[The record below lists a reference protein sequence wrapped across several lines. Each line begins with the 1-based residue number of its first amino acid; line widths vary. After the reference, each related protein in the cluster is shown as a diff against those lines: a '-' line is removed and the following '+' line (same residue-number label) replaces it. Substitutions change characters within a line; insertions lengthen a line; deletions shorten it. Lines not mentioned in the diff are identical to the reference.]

1 VPRSGLKD
9 QLVKA
14 ASDWVA
20 ADPLG
25 PPPGWTGSDRDGA
38 MCFFGCDPSWTP
50 DKEGQR
56 PAELPPPAAASRQ
69 HPDRCTV
76 CGAAFGTDTRRS
88 PDQTCMGCMRASTG
102 KDARLVAEIVR
113 DAAQCEARLAREAAE
128 KEAAGTYAQRKHG
141 KAGADDE

>member
-1 VPRSGLKD
+1 MRAKD
-9 QLVKA
+9 KA
-14 ASDWVA
+14 AAVMADWVA

-38 MCFFGCDPSWTP
+38 FVYFGADPSWTP

-76 CGAAFGTDTRRS
+76 CGAVDGIDARRS

-102 KDARLVAEIVR
+102 KDARLVADIVK
-113 DAAQCEARLAREAAE
+113 DEAEAASRAARKAE
-128 KEAAGTYAQRKHG
+128 EDAAAGTYAQRKHG
-141 KAGADDE
+141 KAGMEDAS